1 MNQRTLAKLVNQEI
15 RDPALCLNCSKVY
28 EDLRSFF
35 WEKVVPSSL
44 DGTLRGVCY
53 DLRDRFNLTGQIW
66 KETFDCEPMP
76 SSWKF
81 VLPVIFCTF
90 LIILLTYVCEPK
102 ILPHFFPSRV
112 QETVALGKI
121 CYRDLNFSLFCCLF
135 SEFILSIRDYP

>member
-121 CYRDLNFSLFCCLF
+121 CHRDLNFSLFCCLF
-135 SEFILSIRDYP
+135 FLVYSFN